1 MSILSEQIDG
11 KIITVSIQSSNIK
24 SASYE
29 TDSKTLT
36 ITFSNLNVY
45 KYYDVPW
52 EIFARFRIS
61 ESQGKY
67 FSKEI
72 NGKYKYSKV

>member
-1 MSILSEQIDG
+1 MSILSEQIEG
-11 KIITVSIQSSNIK
+11 KIITVSIKSSNIK

-29 TDSKTLT
+29 TESKILT
-36 ITFSNLNVY
+36 ITFNNSSIY

-52 EIFARFRIS
+52 KIFARFRMS